1 MKNQSIFNFE
11 LKYAQKGYD
20 FVVGVDEA
28 GRGPLAGP
36 VVACA
41 VLLKSSSPF
50 GRGCPKGRR
59 GEKLSKLEKLNKDSS
74 LIRPTATFSQG
85 EKGSLELIRDSKL
98 LSEKQREESYDFI
111 LEQFHV
117 GIGICD
123 HKTIDKI
130 NILQATFLAM
140 KKAISD
146 LDKNLRKCHSR
157 KSGNPEMKN
166 KNWIP
171 AFAGMT
177 KSLTKAI
184 ILIDGNK
191 IIPNCSYEQQAIIG
205 GDKLVKSISAASII
219 AKVTRDRIMRKMHK
233 KYPKY
238 GFMKHKGYG
247 TKMHREMIK
256 KHGFCEIHRQSF
268 KVK

>member
-140 KKAISD
+140 KKAIAS
-146 LDKNLRKCHSR
+146 LSYSIKHETYNTKNRKNL
-157 KSGNPEMKN
+157 KN
-166 KNWIP
+166 KNFFYVP
-171 AFAGMT
+171 RSVFHG
-177 KSLTKAI
+177 KRYI
-184 ILIDGNK
+184 ILVDGNK

-219 AKVTRDRIMRKMHK
+219 AKVTRDRIMREMHK

-268 KVK
+268 RVK